1 MTPQM
6 ISLIISLL
14 ALLIIVVHVLF
25 GLMRGLKRSV
35 FRLIWVFV
43 FAVICLL
50 ISKAI
55 ANTIVSMD
63 LTFLHI
69 TYNGQQI
76 TTLPAFIEKMLEGS
90 NPDIANLVADNPEI
104 MQMCIAIA
112 TSMATLVMFELLF
125 WFTKILF
132 WPIWGILSL
141 TIPYFKNKK
150 KVKVEGKEKVVKQKS
165 HAGFGALVGLGVG
178 ALICLFTFIP
188 VTFISS
194 TLMQLEAQTTV
205 EYEEGTQQGVL
216 SQYLGENKEWVMV
229 YENSALN
236 KVFRYTGMELV
247 QNGLGDLLTTT
258 NVAGTRISAK
268 GEISNLTPIYV
279 DYTKIIKYD
288 LNNLSQVDVNSILEL
303 VDDAQSRVLSSNLVK
318 TVYDKLGPYLAKNI
332 LTNDNYFIRLP
343 HLQNG
348 QLDDIMRN
356 SIRAFFGYD
365 SDMNFD
371 AEKLVSM
378 KDIKNDI
385 SKIID
390 IAKKLNNE
398 DLVLKIKNNQ
408 ITLELLKEKVTVE
421 LSNAIIDDVFDLK
434 TLTTLL
440 PVVVEPGIKF
450 AVEALPAVDLD
461 GTAVKPE
468 YTALDGGIKIADL
481 KELSKNL
488 AESAVNIL
496 KGFDR
501 NLQLYISSDKFD
513 DVGKAIDQLKT
524 EKLISLA
531 TYHSLLDYGEA
542 YIKNALNN
550 AEMNEHLKS
559 IATDMINSIN
569 GIGRF
574 ETEFEKFGNAY
585 KTYLD
590 NNKELN
596 ADTVTKM
603 LDNIK
608 STYLYTNNIDS
619 IISHGT
625 QFAISYIEDNNLP
638 LETTG
643 IDTVVYSIRNI
654 ESFQTEYNNIKSL
667 IDFVQEVGGEN
678 ISKDENLVALGEE
691 LDKCIQKHSV
701 LLSNANI
708 KIIAKDFI
716 GKFDL
721 PDDIKNITIGTKS
734 IKEVIKENIDNVSSY
749 KAEMQAVAEVKSIAN
764 LDADDSDDLI
774 SIGEILDKDIVKN
787 SALFGN
793 LIPSIA
799 KEFIDI
805 IDLPDDIKDMTIGS
819 KTLKETLKD
828 NVDNI
833 TSYKAEMQA
842 VAEIKSI
849 ANLDADNNQDLIDI
863 GKILDKDIV
872 KNSALFGNLIPS
884 IAKEFIDIIELPD
897 DIKNITVG
905 TKTIKEAIK
914 DNVASVVS
922 YETEMQMVAQMKGIQ
937 NITTTGKQKLVD
949 IGEILDN
956 VKPSKLFGNIISSI
970 VIQYFDDELANYT
983 IDAQIL
989 PIIQSIKNN
998 VSNDLVY
1005 KTEFGYMYDFMS
1017 ADFDSIS
1024 NFKTYLENNLL
1035 DADGESKSGLITTDN
1050 IYDIVIEMTDNIEIT
1065 EVDIIDEIK
1074 AKLAEDKE
1082 DNENILD
1089 VLTQL
1094 ENISTEFDDLKTI
1107 PNASVMN
1114 RTYLTQVG
1122 AKIDALTT
1130 TYDLIISDSAKN
1142 EIGDY
1147 IAEQIYLKVYSDALI
1162 PQGKKDAV
1170 EATYQDRANY
1180 ATYEALFDQYA
1191 DDLQLP

>member
-1 MTPQM
+1 M
-6 ISLIISLL
+6 
-14 ALLIIVVHVLF
+14 
-25 GLMRGLKRSV
+25 MRGLKKSV
-35 FRLIWVFV
+35 FRLIWVFA
-43 FAVICLL
+43 FAILCLL
-50 ISKAI
+50 ASKAI
-55 ANTIVSMD
+55 ANAIVAMD
-63 LTFLHI
+63 FSFLHI
-69 TYNGQQI
+69 SYNGEQI
-76 TTLPAFIEKMLEGS
+76 TTLPILIEKMLESS
-90 NPDIANLVADNPEI
+90 NPDMASLIADNPEI

-125 WFTKILF
+125 WVTKILF
-132 WPIWGILSL
+132 WPIWAILAATL
-141 TIPYFKNKK
+141 FKNKK
-150 KVKVEGKEKVVKQKS
+150 KVKTEGVERVVKQKK

-178 ALICLFTFIP
+178 ALVCLFTFVPI
-188 VTFISS
+188 TFVNS
-194 TLMQLEAQTTV
+194 TLMQLEEQTTV

-216 SQYLGENKEWVMV
+216 SQFLGENKEWVMV
-229 YENSALN
+229 YENSTLN
-236 KVFRYTGMELV
+236 KVFRYTGLELV

-258 NVAGTRISAK
+258 NVAGKRISAK

-288 LNNLSQVDVNSILEL
+288 FNNLSRGDINEILKL
-303 VDDAQSRVLSSNLVK
+303 ADDAQGRVLSSNLIE
-318 TVYDKLGPYLAKNI
+318 TVYDKLGPYIVKNM
-332 LTNDNYFIRLP
+332 LENENYFIKLP
-343 HLQNG
+343 HLSNE
-348 QLDDIMRN
+348 QLDDIVRN
-356 SIRAFFGYD
+356 ALKAFFGYD
-365 SDMNFD
+365 NDMNFD

-385 SKIID
+385 SIIID

-408 ITLELLKEKVTVE
+408 LTFEVLKEKVTVE
-421 LSNAIIDDVFDLK
+421 LSNSIIDDVFELK
-434 TLTTLL
+434 TLATLL

-450 AVEALPAVDLD
+450 AVEALPAVNFE
-461 GTAVKPE
+461 GTPIKPE
-468 YTALDGGIKIADL
+468 YTALEGGIKIANL

-488 AESAVNIL
+488 AESAINVL

-501 NLQLYISSDKFD
+501 DLQLYISSDKFD
-513 DVGKAIDQLKT
+513 DVGKALDQLKT

-531 TYHSLLDYGEA
+531 TYNSLLNYSEA
-542 YIKNALNN
+542 YIKNALDG
-550 AEMNEHLKS
+550 AGLDEHIKS
-559 IATDMINSIN
+559 IANDMIDSIN

-574 ETEFEKFGNAY
+574 ETEFGKFGNAY
-585 KTYLD
+585 QTYLD
-590 NNKELN
+590 NNKELS
-596 ADTVTKM
+596 AETITKM
-603 LDNIK
+603 LDDIK

-619 IISHGT
+619 VISHGT
-625 QFAISYIEDNNLP
+625 SFVISYIQDNNLP

-643 IDTVVYSIRNI
+643 IDTVVNSITNI

-667 IDFVQEVGGEN
+667 IDFVKAVGAEN
-678 ISKDENLVALGEE
+678 ISTDENLVTLGEE

-708 KIIAKDFI
+708 KTIVKDFI

-734 IKEVIKENIDNVSSY
+734 IKEVIKENIDNGSSYKAEMQAIVEVKSISNLNAENNNDLITIGEILDKNIVKNSALFGNLIPSIAKEFIDIIELPDDIKDMTVGSKTLKETLKDNVDNITSY

-774 SIGEILDKDIVKN
+774 SIGE
-787 SALFGN
+787 
-793 LIPSIA
+793 
-799 KEFIDI
+799 
-805 IDLPDDIKDMTIGS
+805 
-819 KTLKETLKD
+819 
-828 NVDNI
+828 
-833 TSYKAEMQA
+833 
-842 VAEIKSI
+842 
-849 ANLDADNNQDLIDI
+849 
-863 GKILDKDIV
+863 ILDKDIV

-989 PIIQSIKNN
+989 PIIQDIKNN

-1024 NFKTYLENNLL
+1024 NFKTYLGNNLL

-1050 IYDIVIEMTDNIEIT
+1050 IYDIVIEMADNIEIA

-1074 AKLAEDKE
+1074 AKLAADKE

-1107 PNASVMN
+1107 PSATLLN
-1114 RTYLTQVG
+1114 REYLTGIG
-1122 AKIDALTT
+1122 ARIDYLTT
-1130 TYDLIISDSAKN
+1130 DYNLIINNGARTK
-1142 EIGDY
+1142 IGDY
-1147 IAEQIYLKVYSDALI
+1147 IAEQIYLKVNSDTLI
-1162 PQGKKDAV
+1162 PQGRKDAI
-1170 EATYQDRANY
+1170 ETTYQNKADY